1 MDIQGDEPIG
11 RAVARST
18 GADVLAR
25 LASHERGRS
34 PAEPGRE
41 GEVMAEAEMPRKRR
55 RWSRWVVLVLA
66 LLIVTGAAL
75 FGHRWLRRRRWLP
88 YVRGQMLLV
97 DGRPAEAMHELRKA
111 LERDPTNTDA
121 FSLLVESLASLNDY
135 DAAQAEIGNAAQ
147 FGISKHQ
154 SGVLEAHLLFMK
166 AKHRLQTAGKHD
178 LALCDSVLE
187 AELRPAISLL
197 EEHAEGADDPG
208 RAYDLLGDVRILT
221 QQVLADKE
229 DRVEERRG
237 LALNLDNPE
246 EAASRARQMEGLRGE
261 ASTNIK
267 EALAA
272 YERAI
277 ELAPDLDEPRL
288 TLAGLAV
295 AQWVPDTARVEA
307 LLAPLLK
314 KEPGHLLARLTL
326 ASAER
331 RVGRYPEATAHL
343 DAIEKGADDARL
355 LLVRTRILVD
365 QEQWAEALPLA
376 RRLAERE
383 PNIPRA
389 MLFQAKLLYAT
400 ALHRLGDS
408 AEAAAMLQPLASA
421 LEQSGASWPELN
433 CILCEALL
441 ATGNLEQARAAFR
454 RADRRDVKAQVS
466 DFRALLDLVKAL
478 CDARLA
484 LARNADLGAKYPAEA
499 AEEAA
504 QVLALKPGERELFDL
519 AMATEARASEAALAA
534 ATQAVEKAEG
544 RTEDRAVRLA
554 RATEQLEATKKEHLT
569 ATEDLVLRH
578 ASGLLREGDL
588 QSALEFCEE
597 QLQDAP
603 GPEWGP
609 RVRLVKARMLA
620 RAGSFREAIAAYEDV
635 RQGSSDLQP
644 ALELAA
650 LQLGIGHVAEARAL
664 YEEIV
669 SNHPANT
676 RALAGLVAV
685 MVRQGDLGEARSLLA
700 GAEREVGSEAVQ
712 GFLMELALKEG
723 RMDEAAEL
731 AKSLAAASPDEPRLA
746 IILAHVMWEAGRLDE
761 ARQAFDDALAKWPDD
776 VPAYRR
782 GLLDLQQDR
791 PADAIELYKQ
801 AQEKL
806 PAAAQPAV
814 TVNLALALQ
823 ADGQVAEAAEQLTE
837 LTEDERVG
845 RAHGSLLHWF
855 VAVLAASQGDLA
867 AASEANGRINQIE
880 LGSPQERQALLRRLV
895 ALPATRRQQ
904 AAVALN
910 KMVAFNGAMC
920 VRAAL
925 EEVERLA
932 ELFPEEPLTECW
944 RGAALDRQGRHE
956 EAVAIY
962 EKAIEAH
969 PDLLSAY
976 RLLANSHAGAGDAD
990 AAAATLEGALQHAQP
1005 RQAAAMQ
1012 LRLGELRQTLGQ
1024 TELAIA
1030 AYQAAADEPA
1040 LAPAALNNMA
1050 YLIVNEQ
1057 GVAQGALVLAQ
1068 RALALGGERPET
1080 LDTLGWI
1087 HLQIGD
1093 IAQALSYLERAKSG
1107 LPGMPAVRYHLG
1119 MAYLQA
1125 GDLEKARAE
1134 LQEALT
1140 ISPTFPEA
1148 QQARAALAG
1157 ISP

>member
-1 MDIQGDEPIG
+1 VFTEVHSDEPIG
-11 RAVARST
+11 RAVARS
-18 GADVLAR
+18 ACPDVLAR

-34 PAEPGRE
+34 RAEPGRE
-41 GEVMAEAEMPRKRR
+41 GEVMAEAEMPERRR

-66 LLIVTGAAL
+66 LLMAAGAVL

-88 YVRGQMLLV
+88 YVRGQMLLA

-121 FSLLVESLASLNDY
+121 FSMLVESLASLNDY
-135 DAAQAEIGNAAQ
+135 DAAQAEIGNAPQ

-154 SGVLEAHLLFMK
+154 SGFLEAHLLFMK
-166 AKHRLQTAGKHD
+166 AQHRLQTAGKHD
-178 LALCDSVLE
+178 LALYDSVLE

-208 RAYDLLGDVRILT
+208 RAYNLLGDVRAWT
-221 QQVLADKE
+221 DTWVLRLKKS
-229 DRVEERRG
+229 RLKERRG
-237 LALNLDNPE
+237 FALSLDDPE
-246 EAASRARQMEGLRGE
+246 EVARWNRQMEALGGE
-261 ASTNIK
+261 ASTNMK

-277 ELAPDLDEPRL
+277 ELAPGLAEPRL
-288 TLAGLAV
+288 ALAGRAV
-295 AQWVPDTARVEA
+295 AKWVPDTARAEA
-307 LLAPLLK
+307 LLAPLLE
-314 KEPGHLLARLTL
+314 KEPGHLMARLRL
-326 ASAER
+326 ALAEQR
-331 RVGRYPEATAHL
+331 TGRYQQAMEHL
-343 DAIEKGADDARL
+343 DAIEKDAEDPRVL
-355 LLVRTRILVD
+355 LMRTGILVD
-365 QEQWAEALPLA
+365 QELWPEALPLA
-376 RRLAERE
+376 RRLTERQ
-383 PNIPRA
+383 PNEA
-389 MLFQAKLLYAT
+389 LAKLLYAT
-400 ALHRLGDS
+400 ALHRTGHS
-408 AEAAAMLQPLASA
+408 ADAATELQPLAA
-421 LEQSGASWPELN
+421 QLAGEGRRWPELS

-454 RADRRDVKAQVS
+454 RADDRDVE
-466 DFRALLDLVKAL
+466 DLTPRGLHEIQNMVKAL
-478 CDARLA
+478 RNARLA
-484 LARNADLGAKYPAEA
+484 LARNPDLGAKYPAEA
-499 AEEAA
+499 AEHAA
-504 QVLALKPGERELFDL
+504 QALALKPGERELFDL
-519 AMATEARASEAALAA
+519 AMATEARASKAALAA
-534 ATQAVEKAEG
+534 ATQAVEEAEG

-588 QSALEFCEE
+588 QSALELCEE
-597 QLQDAP
+597 QLQNAP
-603 GPEWGP
+603 GPEWGL

-635 RQGSSDLQP
+635 RQGSSDLEP

-650 LQLGIGHVAEARAL
+650 LQLGIGHVAEARVL

-669 SNHPANT
+669 SHHPADT

-731 AKSLAAASPDEPRLA
+731 AKLLVAASPDEPRLA

-823 ADGQVAEAAEQLTE
+823 ADGQVAEAAEELTQLTK
-837 LTEDERVG
+837 DERVEK
-845 RAHGSLLHWF
+845 AHGSLLHWF

-867 AASEANGRINQIE
+867 AASEANGRITQIE
-880 LGSPQERQALLRRLV
+880 LGSPQERGALLRRLV

-976 RLLANSHAGAGDAD
+976 RLLANSQARAGDTD
-990 AAAATLEGALQHAQP
+990 AAVATLEGGLQHAQP
-1005 RQAAAMQ
+1005 REAAAMQ
-1012 LRLGELRQTLGQ
+1012 LRLGELRQALGQ

-1040 LAPAALNNMA
+1040 LAAVALNNMA

-1087 HLQIGD
+1087 YLQIGEV
-1093 IAQALSYLERAKSG
+1093 AQALSYLERAKSG
-1107 LPGMPAVRYHLG
+1107 LPGMPTVRYHLG

-1125 GDLEKARAE
+1125 GQREKARAE

-1140 ISPTFPEA
+1140 LSPTFSEA

-1157 ISP
+1157 LSP